1 MSFRDDLDLRFLT
14 RDQRVWRTAL
24 HQKHTRSDCSMGSD
38 RRLAAQN
45 GVIRV
50 HRSPILSVW
59 VSFTA
64 RFDAALI
71 IFLEASR
78 AQRNPVIKFY
88 VVPNNAGFADDD
100 TGAMIDEK
108 IITDLSAGMNI
119 DSCPTVGPL
128 GHNPR
133 EQR

>member
-1 MSFRDDLDLRFLT
+1 
-14 RDQRVWRTAL
+14 
-24 HQKHTRSDCSMGSD
+24 MGSD

-45 GVIRV
+45 GGIRV
-50 HRSPILSVW
+50 DRNPILNVW
-59 VSFTA
+59 VSFTTL
-64 RFDAALI
+64 FDAALI

-78 AQRNPVIKFY
+78 AQGNPVIEFY
-88 VVPNNAGFADDD
+88 VVPDNAGFADDD

-119 DSCPTVGPL
+119 DSCPAVSPF

>member
-14 RDQRVWRTAL
+14 RDQRVWRNAL
-24 HQKHTRSDCSMGSD
+24 HQKHIRSDCTMGSD

-45 GVIRV
+45 GGIRV
-50 HRSPILSVW
+50 DRNPIVNVW

-64 RFDAALI
+64 LFDAALI
-71 IFLEASR
+71 IFFEAAG

-100 TGAMIDEK
+100 TGAMIDAK
-108 IITDLSAGMNI
+108 III
-119 DSCPTVGPL
+119 
-128 GHNPR
+128 
-133 EQR
+133 